1 MTFTDFVQ
9 NYHIQLNE
17 QQMQA
22 VQATEGPVLLLAV
35 PGSGKTTV
43 LVSRLGYMIYCL
55 GITPE
60 SILTVTYTVAA
71 TNDMRRRFAGMFGE
85 TDAERLEFRT
95 INGISQKVLQYFAR
109 RTGKTPFQVAD
120 KEAVAVIRQ
129 SFLEVTGKYAT
140 ENDIKETQLDITY
153 AKNMRLTQKEIGEM
167 DTDVDNFPE
176 IFRTYNN
183 KLRQMHM
190 IDYDDQMIYALRI
203 LEQYPEVL
211 AHFREQYRY
220 FCVDEAQDTSRIQH
234 DMIDLLAAQSR
245 NLFMVGDEDQS
256 IYGFRAAY
264 PQAFIS
270 FEDRHQGARILLME
284 TNYRSRQEIVRAAD
298 ALIRRNKNR
307 HPKKMT
313 AAREAG
319 GCVTEIKAVSR
330 QGQYNYLLKVAQDCG
345 QETAVLYRNN
355 ESALPL
361 IDLLERKGLS
371 YRVKNSDMTFFSHPV
386 VNDICDFIQLS
397 LDPWD
402 GETFLRIYYKMGAGI
417 SKMAATEAVNANTRR
432 LTLLDTVAEMDG
444 VSVYTRKQCKALAT
458 HLDNMRYEPA
468 GKAIYRILN
477 YMGYQEFMDSHGLD
491 SGKAEILKALGDQEN
506 SLFDFP
512 ARLKTLQEM
521 IREGCGDPKSNFILS
536 TIHSSKGLEYD
547 RVYLADMLAG
557 VIPSQIPQR
566 GCAPDSPEVNT
577 YEEERRLYYVGMT
590 RAKEQLYVFT
600 FGPNLTSAFS
610 REVFEKT
617 TSLNAVRRT
626 GTAVGTR
633 GSLLKTP
640 DKKVQKLSPKE
651 VEACICAC
659 GPGRKI
665 LHQKYGDGRIVSV
678 SGDGSIAEILFQG
691 EDSTRK
697 ISLPI
702 AFAGKILTLK

>member
-617 TSLNAVRRT
+617 TSLNAVRKT
-626 GTAVGTR
+626 GTA
-633 GSLLKTP
+633 LKFP

-665 LHQKYGDGRIVSV
+665 LHQKYGTGRIVSV

>member
-626 GTAVGTR
+626 GTA
-633 GSLLKTP
+633 LKTP

-665 LHQKYGDGRIVSV
+665 LHQKYGTGRIVSV
-678 SGDGSIAEILFQG
+678 SGDGSIAEILFEG

>member
-1 MTFTDFVQ
+1 MTFTEFVQ

-85 TDAERLEFRT
+85 VDAERLEFRT

-120 KEAVAVIRQ
+120 KEAVAVIKQ

-167 DTDVDNFPE
+167 DTDVDRFPE

-183 KLRQMHM
+183 KLRQMQM

-220 FCVDEAQDTSRIQH
+220 FCVDEAQDTSKIQH

-536 TIHSSKGLEYD
+536 TIHSSKGLEYT

-557 VIPSQIPQR
+557 VIPSQIPGR
-566 GCAPDSPEVNT
+566 GCVPDSPEANA

-617 TSLNAVRRT
+617 TSLNAVRKT
-626 GTAVGTR
+626 GTA
-633 GSLLKTP
+633 LKFP

-665 LHQKYGDGRIVSV
+665 LHQKYGTGRIVSV
-678 SGDGSIAEILFQG
+678 SGDGSIAEILFEG
-691 EDSTRK
+691 EDNTKK

-702 AFAGKILTLK
+702 AFAGKILTLKL

>member
-1 MTFTDFVQ
+1 
-9 NYHIQLNE
+9 
-17 QQMQA
+17 MQA

-371 YRVKNSDMTFFSHPV
+371 YRVKNSDMTFFFHPV

-617 TSLNAVRRT
+617 TSLNAVRKT
-626 GTAVGTR
+626 GTA
-633 GSLLKTP
+633 LKFP

-665 LHQKYGDGRIVSV
+665 LHQKYGTGRIVSV

-702 AFAGKILTLK
+702 AFAGKILTLKL

>member
-1 MTFTDFVQ
+1 MTFTEFVQ

-55 GITPE
+55 GIRPE
-60 SILTVTYTVAA
+60 EILTVTYTVAA

-85 TDAERLEFRT
+85 ADAERLEFRT
-95 INGISQKVLQYFAR
+95 INGISQKVLQYFAY
-109 RTGKTPFQVAD
+109 RTGKIPFQVAD
-120 KEAVAVIRQ
+120 KETSEAVKQ

-153 AKNMRLTQKEIGEM
+153 AKNMRLTPEEIREM
-167 DTDVDNFPE
+167 DTDVEKFPE
-176 IFRTYNN
+176 IFRTYNA
-183 KLRQMHM
+183 KLRQMRM

-203 LEQYPEVL
+203 LKQYPEVL
-211 AHFREQYRY
+211 SHFREQYRY
-220 FCVDEAQDTSRIQH
+220 FCVDEAQDTSKIQH

-245 NLFMVGDEDQS
+245 NLFMV
-256 IYGFRAAY
+256 
-264 PQAFIS
+264 S
-270 FEDRHQGARILLME
+270 FEDRHPGARILLME

-298 ALIRRNKNR
+298 ALIQRNKNR

-313 AAREAG
+313 AARENG
-319 GCVTEIKAVSR
+319 GCVMEIKAVSR
-330 QGQYNYLLKVAQDCG
+330 QGQYNYLLKVAQDCE

-458 HLDNMRYEPA
+458 HLDNMRYESA

-477 YMGYQEFMDSHGLD
+477 YMGYQEFMDTHGLD
-491 SGKAEILKALGDQEN
+491 SGKAEILKALGDQES

-512 ARLKTLQEM
+512 ARLQKLQEM
-521 IREGCGDPKSNFILS
+521 IRGGCGDPKSKFILS
-536 TIHSSKGLEYD
+536 TIHSSKGLEYT

-557 VIPSQIPQR
+557 VIPSQIPPR
-566 GCAPDSPEVNT
+566 GCKPDSPEANA

-610 REVFEKT
+610 GEVFEKT
-617 TSLNAVRRT
+617 KPLNAVRKT
-626 GTAVGTR
+626 DTTVGTR
-633 GSLLKTP
+633 GSLLKTS
-640 DKKVQKLSPKE
+640 DKRVQKLPPRE
-651 VEACICAC
+651 VGECITACT
-659 GPGRKI
+659 PGREV
-665 LHQKYGDGRIVSV
+665 LHKKYGTGRIVSV
-678 SGDGSIAEILFQG
+678 SGDRSIAEILFTG
-691 EDSTRK
+691 DNSTKK

-702 AFAGKILTLK
+702 AFSGKILTLKE

>member
-1 MTFTDFVQ
+1 
-9 NYHIQLNE
+9 
-17 QQMQA
+17 
-22 VQATEGPVLLLAV
+22 
-35 PGSGKTTV
+35 
-43 LVSRLGYMIYCL
+43 
-55 GITPE
+55 
-60 SILTVTYTVAA
+60 
-71 TNDMRRRFAGMFGE
+71 
-85 TDAERLEFRT
+85 
-95 INGISQKVLQYFAR
+95 
-109 RTGKTPFQVAD
+109 
-120 KEAVAVIRQ
+120 
-129 SFLEVTGKYAT
+129 
-140 ENDIKETQLDITY
+140 
-153 AKNMRLTQKEIGEM
+153 
-167 DTDVDNFPE
+167 
-176 IFRTYNN
+176 
-183 KLRQMHM
+183 
-190 IDYDDQMIYALRI
+190 
-203 LEQYPEVL
+203 
-211 AHFREQYRY
+211 
-220 FCVDEAQDTSRIQH
+220 
-234 DMIDLLAAQSR
+234 
-245 NLFMVGDEDQS
+245 
-256 IYGFRAAY
+256 
-264 PQAFIS
+264 
-270 FEDRHQGARILLME
+270 ME

-330 QGQYNYLLKVAQDCG
+330 QGQYNYLLKVAQDCE

-512 ARLKTLQEM
+512 ARLKTLREM

-557 VIPSQIPQR
+557 VIPSQIPPR
-566 GCAPDSPEVNT
+566 GCAPDSPEANA

-633 GSLLKTP
+633 GSLLKTS
-640 DKKVQKLSPKE
+640 DKKMQKLSPKE

-665 LHQKYGDGRIVSV
+665 LHQKYGTGRIVSV
-678 SGDGSIAEILFQG
+678 SGDGSIAEILFEG